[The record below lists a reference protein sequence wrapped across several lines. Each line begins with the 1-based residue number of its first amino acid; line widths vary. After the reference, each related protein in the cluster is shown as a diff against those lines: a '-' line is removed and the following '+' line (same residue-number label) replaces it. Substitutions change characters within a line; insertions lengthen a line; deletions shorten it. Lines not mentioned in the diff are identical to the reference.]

1 MKERSTNS
9 ERILGARGIGS
20 FNGTSLFANV
30 QTRAAESSSALRLP
44 PHTLTQRAGL
54 AVAQFALAIAPHAKT
69 IWIACGPGNNG
80 GDGYEAAVHLKLWGK
95 CPVVTCLGASSNLP
109 VDAAAARKR
118 AFDAG
123 VIFSEAVPPQ
133 YDVCID
139 ALFGI
144 GRVRP
149 WDERGVDWVQ
159 RINAGAAPTI
169 SVDLPSGLDAD
180 TGTANGLHVHA
191 NYTLSL
197 LTLKPGLF
205 TADGRAASG
214 EIWFNKL
221 GIVTPEG
228 ACARLNSRPTSAPR
242 AHNTHKGS
250 YGDVCIV
257 GGSHGMTGAAL
268 LAARAALQGGAGRV
282 YVGLLD
288 PTAGHLDMC
297 QPELMYRE
305 LSELAYESMTVVA
318 GCGGGNA
325 IATQLPVVLAHS
337 ARLVLDA
344 DALNAIAKDTAL
356 QSLLA
361 ARPFQTT
368 VLTPHPLEAARLMNL
383 TAADV
388 QGNRLGTAQALS
400 DRFACTVVL
409 KGSGTIIAA
418 PDVLPRINTTGNARL
433 ATAGTGD
440 VLAGLIGA
448 RLAAGGD
455 AFSSTC
461 ECVFRHGQVADDWLS
476 NTALT
481 AQTLAQALKTKT

>member
-1 MKERSTNS
+1 M
-9 ERILGARGIGS
+9 
-20 FNGTSLFANV
+20 
-30 QTRAAESSSALRLP
+30 
-44 PHTLTQRAGL
+44 QRAGL
-54 AVAQFALAIAPHAKT
+54 AVARFALAITPHAKT

-80 GDGYEAAVHLKLWGK
+80 GDGYEAAALLKLWGK
-95 CPVVTCLGASSNLP
+95 CPVVTCLADSGNLP
-109 VDAAAARKR
+109 VDAAVARKK
-118 AFDAG
+118 AVDAG
-123 VIFSEAVPPQ
+123 VIFSEAVPLQ

-149 WDERGVDWVQ
+149 WDERGADWVQ

-169 SVDLPSGLDAD
+169 SIDLPSGLEAD
-180 TGTANGLHVHA
+180 TGTTNGPHVRA
-191 NYTLSL
+191 DYTLSL

-214 EIWFNKL
+214 EIWLNKL
-221 GIVTPEG
+221 GIDTPEG

-242 AHNTHKGS
+242 AHNSHKGS
-250 YGDVCIV
+250 YGDVCVV

-288 PTAGHLDMC
+288 PTAGHVDMC
-297 QPELMYRE
+297 QPELMFRE
-305 LSELAYESMTVVA
+305 LAELGYESMTVVA

-325 IATQLPVVLAHS
+325 ITTQLTVLLVRA

-344 DALNAIAKDTAL
+344 DALNAIAKDMAL

-361 ARPFQTT
+361 ARPYQTT
-368 VLTPHPLEAARLMNL
+368 VLTPHPLEAARLMKL
-383 TAADV
+383 TTAEV
-388 QGNRLGTAQALS
+388 QGNRLRTAQAMA
-400 DRFACTVVL
+400 DQFACTVVL
-409 KGSGTIIAA
+409 KGSGTVIAA

-448 RLAAGGD
+448 RLAVGGD
-455 AFSSTC
+455 AFSSAC
-461 ECVFRHGQVADDWLS
+461 ESVFRHGQVADDWPS
-476 NTALT
+476 HTTLT
-481 AQTLAQALKTKT
+481 AQTLAQGL